1 MDCDGELEVD
11 FLNYST
17 ALLEH
22 LNKHRVEGKFCDI
35 SIHVQGQVFKA
46 HKAVLAASSRYFH
59 DQLLLSD
66 SNFIVLPDVLDPT
79 VFEKILASAYTG
91 RLCFSM
97 DDIGSYLTLGSF
109 LQMWHV
115 VDKCNEFLKRGCLL
129 SKAHSSRSS
138 ENQSPSSSNFFGCRD
153 VGESW
158 GVELPKSCLMGK
170 EQPEGG
176 DEHHV
181 VVQRDMNQNV
191 SVQAVCTEVDSG
203 VSEGENCSFKSIAHM
218 PIDLTD
224 EVKQE
229 LPDEVISHRQRRE
242 NQKDLNTVPSV
253 GPLEQLMNIAEIRSF
268 SGLDFGASSS
278 ETSDFSGHPCP
289 PEGQAELN
297 EDHSFPPTDM
307 QSSRTGNHRGTS
319 HLSHGPVEHTSRYG
333 KKIYSCLCGKRFPE
347 KGRRDRHVILRIS
360 MRPFACSL
368 CSKKFKLKHHLNE
381 HMVVHMDRKLHECYT
396 CGKKFKMFECFQRH
410 RENCERLNSTDAV
423 SHVTSLG

>member
-1 MDCDGELEVD
+1 MDSDGEVEVD

-35 SIHVQGQVFKA
+35 SIHVQEQIFKA

-66 SNFIVLPDVLDPT
+66 SNFIVLPDVLNPA

-91 RLCFSM
+91 KLSFSL

-158 GVELPKSCLMGK
+158 GSDLTKSCLMGK
-170 EQPEGG
+170 EQPEVGA
-176 DEHHV
+176 EHHM
-181 VVQRDMNQNV
+181 VVQSDMNQNV
-191 SVQAVCTEVDSG
+191 PVQTVCIEGDSG
-203 VSEGENCSFKSIAHM
+203 ISEGGNCSFKPVAQM
-218 PIDLTD
+218 PIDLT
-224 EVKQE
+224 EQIKQE
-229 LPDEVISHRQRRE
+229 LPDEVMSHRQSRE
-242 NQKDLNTVPSV
+242 NQKGLNTVPSV

-278 ETSDFSGHPCP
+278 ETSDFSAHSFL
-289 PEGQAELN
+289 PEGPAEVN
-297 EDHSFPPTDM
+297 EDSSLPLTAV
-307 QSSRTGNHRGTS
+307 QSSRSSNQRGTS
-319 HLSHGPVEHTSRYG
+319 HLSHGPVEHTSRN
-333 KKIYSCLCGKRFPE
+333 IID
-347 KGRRDRHVILRIS
+347 RRSAR
-360 MRPFACSL
+360 
-368 CSKKFKLKHHLNE
+368 
-381 HMVVHMDRKLHECYT
+381 Y
-396 CGKKFKMFECFQRH
+396 
-410 RENCERLNSTDAV
+410 
-423 SHVTSLG
+423 